1 MLPINRNH
9 VSLHVVLSKSFGSLP
24 ESQAEPNIPPV
35 AESVKG
41 VDKKGMM
48 VGSEVILDLWNIFL
62 RQVPSR

>member
-1 MLPINRNH
+1 M
-9 VSLHVVLSKSFGSLP
+9 LP